1 MAMATVTPCTSR
13 PFSLYHPVETLRIS
27 SLPSQ
32 LKLNRLRG
40 SSSAFNSQFRRGIR
54 ALSHKVSCI
63 GHSNASVVTGDSW
76 DKLILNSEIPVL
88 VEFYAS
94 WCGPCRMV
102 HRVIDEIAIDYKGR
116 LDFFVLNAD
125 DDPKVAD
132 KYEIKAVPI
141 VLLFKNGEKQHSI
154 VGTMP
159 REFYVSAIE
168 KVLSS

>member
-1 MAMATVTPCTSR
+1 M
-13 PFSLYHPVETLRIS
+13 
-27 SLPSQ
+27 
-32 LKLNRLRG
+32 
-40 SSSAFNSQFRRGIR
+40 
-54 ALSHKVSCI
+54 
-63 GHSNASVVTGDSW
+63 VTGDSW